1 VDNVGTINGPYS
13 TAKKVSSSPEPQTDE
28 KLMKG
33 GKGTTAKKGKV
44 SGEETSSGDSDQPK
58 GPVIKH

>member
-13 TAKKVSSSPEPQTDE
+13 TAKKGSSYTEPQTDE

-33 GKGTTAKKGKV
+33 GKIPTAKKGKV
-44 SGEETSSGDSDQPK
+44 SGEEKSSGDSDQPK